1 MQWYALFVKT
11 GEEELMRKFLD
22 TLLPDSN
29 IRILIPKRMIMERH
43 HGKLCEKIKTLLP
56 GYVLIK
62 AKMDVGFYYRI
73 KTMPGLINILKNNYD
88 PIRIKENEIAAILAL
103 TNNCDVIGFSEI
115 YKEGDVIKVNK
126 GPLEGMEG
134 IIESYDRRK
143 KRLKV
148 RLDFMGESKRVDL
161 GAELIVK

>member
-29 IRILIPKRMIMERH
+29 IRILIPKRMIMERRQ
-43 HGKLCEKIKTLLP
+43 GKLCEKIKTLLP

-62 AKMDVGFYYRI
+62 AKMDVGFYYQI

-103 TNNCDVIGFSEI
+103 TNNGDVIGFSEI

-126 GPLEGMEG
+126 GPLKGMEG
-134 IIESYDRRK
+134 IIESYDGRK
-143 KRLKV
+143 KRLKI
-148 RLDFMGESKRVDL
+148 RLDFMGQSKRVDL
-161 GAELIVK
+161 GAEMIVK